1 MASKY
6 LEGKILQARDSFNRE
21 LTERIENY
29 MKQIM
34 PYMGMKIYWLN
45 HAGEICDDELA
56 EISFS
61 IRYTDTVVCCIGT
74 KYGYDFYWED
84 CGKSF
89 FISLEAAERVRDE
102 KYPYSEQL

>member
-1 MASKY
+1 MSSKY

-21 LTERIENY
+21 LMQCIENDI
-29 MKQIM
+29 QQLM
-34 PYMGMKIYWLN
+34 PHMGMKIYWLN
-45 HAGEICDDELA
+45 CEGEICDDVLD
-56 EISFS
+56 EICFS
-61 IRYTDTVVCCIGT
+61 IRYTDTVKCCIRT

-102 KYPYSEQL
+102 KYPY